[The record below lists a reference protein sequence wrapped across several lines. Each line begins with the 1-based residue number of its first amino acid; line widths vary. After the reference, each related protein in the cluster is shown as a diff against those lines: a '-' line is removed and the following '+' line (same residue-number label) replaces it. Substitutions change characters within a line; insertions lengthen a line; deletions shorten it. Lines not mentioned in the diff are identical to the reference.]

1 VEIVPRTMMQL
12 AKHRAVSGVAPG
24 VPQEGQ
30 FVQITIKKK
39 QIVQQRG
46 VNGAKILTALQV
58 GV

>member
-1 VEIVPRTMMQL
+1 MMQL